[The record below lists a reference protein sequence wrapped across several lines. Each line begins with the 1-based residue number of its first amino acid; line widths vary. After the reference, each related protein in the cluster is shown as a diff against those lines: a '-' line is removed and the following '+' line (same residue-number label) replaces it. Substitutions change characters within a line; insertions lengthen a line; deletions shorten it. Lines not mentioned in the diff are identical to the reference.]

1 MKTDALFY
9 RLFQALPGLVFEL
22 AGLDDLDGWSYRFR
36 SEEVKQTAF
45 RLDGLLEP
53 PETNLDGPVVFV
65 EVQMQAE
72 EEFYGRLFAEIFL
85 YLYRMAPVRPWRA
98 VVIHPSRSVERLDG
112 RRYGSVVKLPEV
124 HRVYL
129 EDWADVPANTVG
141 LRLVQLLAGKAAEA
155 PTKAR
160 QLLRE
165 PAVMD
170 GPGLP
175 ASVLLDLVETILVYK
190 LPTVSREEVRRM
202 LELHDVDL
210 RQTRFYQEVFAE
222 GRTEGEAKGR
232 TEGEAKGRTEGEAKG
247 RTEGEARLLRKLLV
261 RRFGPLPAW
270 AEARLTGAEPMR
282 LEAWAERV
290 LEAATLEAV
299 FVEE

>member
-9 RLFQALPGLVFEL
+9 RLFQTLPEVVFEL
-22 AGLDDLDGWSYRFR
+22 AGLDEPGGRRYRFR

-45 RLDGLLEP
+45 RLDGVLEP
-53 PETNLDGPVVFV
+53 PETNPEGPVVFV

-72 EEFYGRLFAEIFL
+72 EAFYGRWFAEIFL

-98 VVIHPSRSVERLDG
+98 VAIYPSRPVERLDE
-112 RRYGSVVKLPEV
+112 RRYGSVVWLPEV
-124 HRVYL
+124 RRVYL
-129 EDWADVPANTVG
+129 EDWADVPADTVG
-141 LRLVQLLAGKAAEA
+141 LRLVQLLVSAATEA
-155 PTKAR
+155 PAKAR

-165 PAVMD
+165 GPAMD
-170 GPGLP
+170 GPKLP

-190 LPTVSREEVRRM
+190 LPTMSREEVRRM

-210 RQTRFYQEVFAE
+210 KQTRFYQEVFAE
-222 GRTEGEAKGR
+222 GES
-232 TEGEAKGRTEGEAKG
+232 
-247 RTEGEARLLRKLLV
+247 EGEARLLRKQLI

-270 AEARLTGAEPMR
+270 AEAKLAGAEPAQ
-282 LEAWAERV
+282 LEVWGERV

-299 FVEE
+299 FAEG

>member
-9 RLFQALPGLVFEL
+9 RLFQTLPEVVFEL
-22 AGLDDLDGWSYRFR
+22 AGLDEPGGRRYRFR

-45 RLDGLLEP
+45 RLDGVLEP
-53 PETNLDGPVVFV
+53 PEMNPEGPVVFV

-72 EEFYGRLFAEIFL
+72 EAFYGRWFAEIFL

-98 VVIHPSRSVERLDG
+98 VAIYPSRPVERLDE
-112 RRYGSVVKLPEV
+112 RRYGSAVRLPEV
-124 HRVYL
+124 RRVYL
-129 EDWADVPANTVG
+129 EDWADVPADTVG
-141 LRLVQLLAGKAAEA
+141 LRLVQLLVSEATEA
-155 PTKAR
+155 PAKAR

-165 PAVMD
+165 GSAMD
-170 GPGLP
+170 GPKLP

-190 LPTVSREEVRRM
+190 LPTMSREEVRRM

-210 RQTRFYQEVFAE
+210 KQTRFYREVFAE
-222 GRTEGEAKGR
+222 GES
-232 TEGEAKGRTEGEAKG
+232 
-247 RTEGEARLLRKLLV
+247 EGEARLLRKQLI

-270 AEARLTGAEPMR
+270 AEAKLAGAEPAQ
-282 LEAWAERV
+282 LEVWGERV

-299 FVEE
+299 FAEG

>member
-9 RLFQALPGLVFEL
+9 RLFQTLPEVVFEL
-22 AGLDDLDGWSYRFR
+22 AGLDEPGGRRYRFR

-45 RLDGLLEP
+45 RLDGVLEP
-53 PETNLDGPVVFV
+53 PETNPEGPVVFV

-72 EEFYGRLFAEIFL
+72 EAFYGRWFAEIFL

-98 VVIHPSRSVERLDG
+98 VAIYPSRPVERLDE
-112 RRYGSVVKLPEV
+112 RRYGSVVWLPEV
-124 HRVYL
+124 RRVYL
-129 EDWADVPANTVG
+129 EDWADVPADTVG
-141 LRLVQLLAGKAAEA
+141 LRLVQLLVSEATEA
-155 PTKAR
+155 PAKAR

-165 PAVMD
+165 GPAMD
-170 GPGLP
+170 GPKLP

-190 LPTVSREEVRRM
+190 LPTMSREEVRRM

-210 RQTRFYQEVFAE
+210 KQTRFYREVFAE
-222 GRTEGEAKGR
+222 GES
-232 TEGEAKGRTEGEAKG
+232 
-247 RTEGEARLLRKLLV
+247 EGEARLLRKQLI

-270 AEARLTGAEPMR
+270 AEAKLVGAEPVQ
-282 LEAWAERV
+282 LETWGERV

-299 FVEE
+299 FAEG

>member
-1 MKTDALFY
+1 
-9 RLFQALPGLVFEL
+9 
-22 AGLDDLDGWSYRFR
+22 
-36 SEEVKQTAF
+36 
-45 RLDGLLEP
+45 
-53 PETNLDGPVVFV
+53 
-65 EVQMQAE
+65 
-72 EEFYGRLFAEIFL
+72 
-85 YLYRMAPVRPWRA
+85 
-98 VVIHPSRSVERLDG
+98 
-112 RRYGSVVKLPEV
+112 
-124 HRVYL
+124 
-129 EDWADVPANTVG
+129 
-141 LRLVQLLAGKAAEA
+141 
-155 PTKAR
+155 
-160 QLLRE
+160 
-165 PAVMD
+165 MD

-232 TEGEAKGRTEGEAKG
+232 TEGEAEGRTEGEAKG

-270 AEARLTGAEPMR
+270 AEARLTGAEPMQ

>member
-9 RLFQALPGLVFEL
+9 RLFQTLPEVVFEL
-22 AGLDDLDGWSYRFR
+22 AGLDEPGGRRYRFR

-45 RLDGLLEP
+45 RLDGVLEP
-53 PETNLDGPVVFV
+53 PETNPEGPVVFV

-72 EEFYGRLFAEIFL
+72 EAFYGRWFAEIFL

-98 VVIHPSRSVERLDG
+98 VAIYPSRPVERLDE
-112 RRYGSVVKLPEV
+112 RRYGSVVWLPEV
-124 HRVYL
+124 RRVYL
-129 EDWADVPANTVG
+129 EDWADVPADTVG
-141 LRLVQLLAGKAAEA
+141 LRLVQLLVSEATEA
-155 PTKAR
+155 PAKAR

-165 PAVMD
+165 GPAMD
-170 GPGLP
+170 GPKLP

-190 LPTVSREEVRRM
+190 LPTMSREEARRM

-210 RQTRFYQEVFAE
+210 KQTRFYQEVFAE
-222 GRTEGEAKGR
+222 GES
-232 TEGEAKGRTEGEAKG
+232 
-247 RTEGEARLLRKLLV
+247 EGEARLLRKQLI

-270 AEARLTGAEPMR
+270 AEAKLAGAEPAQ
-282 LEAWAERV
+282 LEVWGERV

-299 FVEE
+299 FAEG

>member
-9 RLFQALPGLVFEL
+9 RLFQTLPEVVFEL
-22 AGLDDLDGWSYRFR
+22 AGLDEPGGRRYRFR

-45 RLDGLLEP
+45 RLDGVLEP
-53 PETNLDGPVVFV
+53 PETNPEGPVVFV

-72 EEFYGRLFAEIFL
+72 EAFYGRWFAEIFL

-98 VVIHPSRSVERLDG
+98 VAIYPSRPVERLDE
-112 RRYGSVVKLPEV
+112 RRYGSVVWLPEV
-124 HRVYL
+124 RRVYL
-129 EDWADVPANTVG
+129 EDWADVPADTVG
-141 LRLVQLLAGKAAEA
+141 LRLVQLLVSAATEA
-155 PTKAR
+155 PAKAR

-165 PAVMD
+165 GPAMD
-170 GPGLP
+170 GPKLP

-190 LPTVSREEVRRM
+190 LPTMSREEVRRM

-210 RQTRFYQEVFAE
+210 KQTRFYREVFAE
-222 GRTEGEAKGR
+222 GES
-232 TEGEAKGRTEGEAKG
+232 
-247 RTEGEARLLRKLLV
+247 EGEARLLRKQLI

-270 AEARLTGAEPMR
+270 AEAKLAGAEPAQ
-282 LEAWAERV
+282 LEVWGERV

-299 FVEE
+299 FAEG